1 MTYIVTRL
9 DVEILQLLQMVFFRS
24 IVLNDFVV
32 EIHVELRYQETREL
46 HPAV

>member
-9 DVEILQLLQMVFFRS
+9 DVEFLEVLQMVFLRS

-32 EIHVELRYQETREL
+32 EIHVTLRYQETRKL
-46 HPAV
+46 HPTV